1 MNKELIEYHETMFSK
16 IKKFFKRFLFR
27 KKEKNIV
34 NEINHN
40 EINHN
45 DNFLEKIIANES
57 TEEKRLR
64 QLKKLYD
71 DGEVNEKD
79 ITNEDIDKLIEMY
92 DKEIEE
98 LRANTE
104 KRKNNIKQIIK
115 INETQRLNRI

>member
-34 NEINHN
+34 NEIKHN
-40 EINHN
+40 N
-45 DNFLEKIIANES
+45 NFLEKIIINES

-71 DGEVNEKD
+71 VGDVKERD

-98 LRANTE
+98 LREDTE
-104 KRKNNIKQIIK
+104 KRKNNIKQIIYNK
-115 INETQRLNRI
+115 N

>member
-1 MNKELIEYHETMFSK
+1 MNKELTEYHETIFSK

-34 NEINHN
+34 NEIK
-40 EINHN
+40 HN
-45 DNFLEKIIANES
+45 DIFLEKLIVNES

-71 DGEVNEKD
+71 DREIKEKD
-79 ITNEDIDKLIEMY
+79 ITNENIDKLIEMY

-98 LRANTE
+98 LRADTE

-115 INETQRLNRI
+115 IMDNCTKYTRGNN

>member
-1 MNKELIEYHETMFSK
+1 MNKELIEYHGTMFSK

-34 NEINHN
+34 NEIKR
-40 EINHN
+40 N
-45 DNFLEKIIANES
+45 DNFLEKIIVNES
-57 TEEKRLR
+57 TEEKRLK

-71 DGEVNEKD
+71 DGELKEKD

-98 LRANTE
+98 LRENTE
-104 KRKNNIKQIIK
+104 KRKNNIKQIIYNNK
-115 INETQRLNRI
+115 NK

>member
-34 NEINHN
+34 NEIKHN
-40 EINHN
+40 N
-45 DNFLEKIIANES
+45 NFLEKIIINES

-71 DGEVNEKD
+71 DGDVKEKD

-98 LRANTE
+98 LREDTE
-104 KRKNNIKQIIK
+104 KRKNNIKQIIYNK
-115 INETQRLNRI
+115 N

>member
-98 LRANTE
+98 LKKDTERIKRNIERAIKV
-104 KRKNNIKQIIK
+104 KR
-115 INETQRLNRI
+115 